1 MGRPDVA
8 GRMVQWAVELSQFD
22 VNYRPRTA
30 IKVQA
35 LADFVAEF
43 TMVDQDPK
51 SDYWKVYTNG
61 LSAAGVSCV
70 GMLLLSPEKT
80 S

>member
-8 GRMVQWAVELSQFD
+8 GRMVQWAIELSQFD

-43 TMVDQDPK
+43 TMTDQDPESEYWTMYIDGSSITGRCK
-51 SDYWKVYTNG
+51 SDP
-61 LSAAGVSCV
+61 AI
-70 GMLLLSPEKT
+70 P
-80 S
+80 

>member
-1 MGRPDVA
+1 MGRPNVA

-22 VNYRPRTA
+22 VNYRPRTL

-35 LADFVAEF
+35 LVDFVIEF

-51 SDYWKVYTNG
+51 SDY
-61 LSAAGVSCV
+61 
-70 GMLLLSPEKT
+70 
-80 S
+80 